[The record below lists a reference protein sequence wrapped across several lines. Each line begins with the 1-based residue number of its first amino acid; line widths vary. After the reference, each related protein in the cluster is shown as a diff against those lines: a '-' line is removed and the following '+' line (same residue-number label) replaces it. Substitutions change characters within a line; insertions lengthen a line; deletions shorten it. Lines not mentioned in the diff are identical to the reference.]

1 MTPTPF
7 RVPLHCLVIKP
18 NIPAGM
24 NIETIVSKIKLY
36 RTTAEDEEPTLVRLE
51 FIRTDGRF
59 YRILDGRHRFFS
71 AVIAGRVDLLC
82 MEECDE

>member
-1 MTPTPF
+1 MTPF
-7 RVPLHCLVIKP
+7 RVPVDRLVIKP

-51 FIRTDGRF
+51 PSGF
-59 YRILDGRHRFFS
+59 YRILDGRHRFFA

-82 MEECDE
+82 IEEER